1 MKNDHVMWILEES
14 VVNCPTNVMLAD
26 FFTKTHF
33 QGISNIYIK
42 YKDKYHI
49 QYWTRHGSQEGHGKR
64 AKFRKWSEYQQTY
77 SREKTTS
84 KHKCIV

>member
-1 MKNDHVMWILEES
+1 MKNDHIMWILEES

-33 QGISNIYIK
+33 QVISKIYIK

-49 QYWTRHGSQEGHGKR
+49 QYWTSHSSQEGHSKR
-64 AKFRKWSEYQQTY
+64 AKFRKWSEYQY

-84 KHKCIV
+84 KHKCIL